1 MTETKKPIQQTVMHQ
16 HLYQPNVFQYQ
27 PILDASASLVN
38 MDRTEDKQKLSASKF
53 KPEDL
58 PQDLREYEER
68 VLKQLEDEELQY
80 QDDHEQVDEDID
92 FELEQKRQQNLYY
105 AQS

>member
-1 MTETKKPIQQTVMHQ
+1 MHQ

-27 PILDASASLVN
+27 PKLDASASLVN

-58 PQDLREYEER
+58 P
-68 VLKQLEDEELQY
+68 
-80 QDDHEQVDEDID
+80 
-92 FELEQKRQQNLYY
+92 
-105 AQS
+105 